1 MARTVV
7 VFDSKQ
13 QDKKHILGLVEVPD
27 GMDGKHI
34 EGLYEMYCNLAELDD
49 FFDWLA
55 MFGIRKVEHDMAEID
70 VPE

>member
-1 MARTVV
+1 
-7 VFDSKQ
+7 
-13 QDKKHILGLVEVPD
+13 
-27 GMDGKHI
+27 MDGKYI

-55 MFGIRKVEHDMAEID
+55 MFGIRKVEHGMAEID